1 MRESMKYN
9 PGYYQ
14 LREGQLRRILAIM
27 EQTKTARPGG
37 VVFFGDSLTE
47 CYPIERCFP
56 EIENKYNCGIG
67 GAVAEELL
75 WVVDEAVV
83 KYDPELVVLMVGIND
98 LGNTVM
104 SSPREIAR
112 NVKNVIDLVRGN
124 CPQAKVLLYSTL
136 PCIEA
141 LRSYHQVPGIRSNNF
156 SHMIFTEYQ
165 ELILDRQTELLDV
178 FPAFVDEAG
187 EARREFYVDGL
198 HLNDAGYD
206 RLTRLLAPSIFRM
219 IGTRD

>member
-1 MRESMKYN
+1 MRETMRYN

-27 EQTKTARPGG
+27 EQTKAARPGG

-47 CYPIERCFP
+47 CYPIKRCFP

-83 KYDPELVVLMVGIND
+83 KYDPALVVLMVGIND

-112 NVKNVIDLVRGN
+112 NVKNVIDLIRGN
-124 CPQAKVLLYSTL
+124 CPQTKVLLYSTL

-141 LRSYHQVPGIRSNNF
+141 LRSYHQVPGIRSNDF
-156 SHMIFTEYQ
+156 SHMIFSEYQ
-165 ELILDRQTELLDV
+165 ELILDGQTELLDV
-178 FPAFVDEAG
+178 FPAFVDETG
-187 EARREFYVDGL
+187 EARRELYVDGL

-206 RLTRLLAPSIFRM
+206 RLTELLAPKIAEM
-219 IGTRD
+219 LTA